1 MYIYI
6 YIYICYVCIC
16 ICICICMYMYIC
28 IHVILSNILDKFKK
42 QVYGLWSSTHKI
54 GNPKLVAIRFFLMQV
69 IPSPNIDPMWVY
81 HIESS
86 FWLFIAFK
94 KWGLVVNYNDL
105 YILPEIMFQD
115 QASIVE
121 VKQTCNFYR
130 RSYWW
135 LAAPN
140 NSTYW
145 LCSRNVVL

>member
-1 MYIYI
+1 M

-28 IHVILSNILDKFKK
+28 IHVILSNILDNFKK
-42 QVYGLWSSTHKI
+42 KVMACDHPPIRLGILNLW
-54 GNPKLVAIRFFLMQV
+54 PFDFFFLMQV

-115 QASIVE
+115 QASIAE